1 MLLLLFCMFVFLFFR
16 SHLALFQEK
25 IKILAFIKWKS
36 LLARTKQLL
45 LHRLSIIYDNTCATG
60 VQNSLKRTGHL
71 NRTPLSLFQVIIV
84 ATLAVMMV
92 LLKGLVLNPCKPR
105 AKGSNR

>member
-1 MLLLLFCMFVFLFFR
+1 MKELAGENKTIIAPPFEHYLFTI
-16 SHLALFQEK
+16 HA
-25 IKILAFIKWKS
+25 
-36 LLARTKQLL
+36 
-45 LHRLSIIYDNTCATG
+45 CATG

-92 LLKGLVLNPCKPR
+92 LLKGLVLSPCQPR